1 MGGASS
7 PPMPW
12 GAAMMDF
19 LESAKRYLWAFVE
32 LAFLFVVAI
41 LLVHLILGPDAGSFV
56 ASVADNVQKFVAGI
70 PTPSLVGLALLLAII
85 FLITRRFN

>member
-1 MGGASS
+1 MIN
-7 PPMPW
+7 
-12 GAAMMDF
+12 F

-41 LLVHLILGPDAGSFV
+41 LLVHLILGQEAGGFV
-56 ASVADNVQKFVAGI
+56 ASVADNVQKFVVGI

-85 FLITRRFN
+85 LLIKRRFN